1 MIHVSV
7 QNETVGVEAMFCVET
22 VERTDEKQKHM
33 EKKRP
38 WTPDTT
44 EPILAMESQLPLT
57 SNIEV
62 IWWCSVILLHLSL
75 AWWSLLAWNVHVRS
89 VSHQRVSLPLIIHP
103 V

>member
-7 QNETVGVEAMFCVET
+7 QNETVGVEAMFRVET

-44 EPILAMESQLPLT
+44 EPILAMES
-57 SNIEV
+57 
-62 IWWCSVILLHLSL
+62 
-75 AWWSLLAWNVHVRS
+75 
-89 VSHQRVSLPLIIHP
+89 
-103 V
+103 